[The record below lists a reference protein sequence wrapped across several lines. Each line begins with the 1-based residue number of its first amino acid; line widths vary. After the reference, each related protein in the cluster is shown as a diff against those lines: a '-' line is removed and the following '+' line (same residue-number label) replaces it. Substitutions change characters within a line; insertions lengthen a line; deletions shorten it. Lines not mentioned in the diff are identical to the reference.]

1 MAGTVHDQ
9 RFPNETKEYRTARNE
24 LLIAER
30 GLRRQIERVAAQ
42 RRSLPLGGKVRGDY
56 TFDEEV
62 DGRVKTVKLSELFGP
77 HSTLIAYNYMFP
89 GDDDPTK
96 PCPMC
101 TSMLDGLDGQVR
113 HIRQQASLAVIAK
126 TPIETVKAFT
136 RQRGWRG
143 LRLLSSAHNR
153 YNADYHGETPD
164 GAQLPM
170 LNVFV
175 RHDGAIFHTWG
186 SEMYFLP
193 NEPGQNPRHID
204 MIWPLWN
211 ALDLTPEGRG
221 KDWYPRLGY

>member
-1 MAGTVHDQ
+1 MAETVHDQ
-9 RFPNETKEYRTARNE
+9 RFPNESKEYRVARNE

-30 GLRRQIERVAAQ
+30 ELRRQIERVAAQ
-42 RRSLPLGGKVRGDY
+42 RRSLPLGGKVREDY
-56 TFDEEV
+56 AFDEEV

-101 TSMLDGLDGQVR
+101 TSMLDGLDGQAGHVTQR
-113 HIRQQASLAVIAK
+113 AGLAVIAK

-136 RQRGWRG
+136 RERGWRD

-170 LNVFV
+170 LNVFA
-175 RHDGAIFHTWG
+175 RRDGAIFHTWA
-186 SEMYFLP
+186 SELFFAP
-193 NEPGQNPRHID
+193 NELGQNPRHID
-204 MIWPLWN
+204 MLWPLWN

-221 KDWYPRLGY
+221 KDWYPKLVY